1 MYFSATHIFSGSHF
15 FPTGKTGV
23 SQCGSC
29 GQVLKYTFMSDA
41 LKAGYENVKSSA
53 GTPVWMFSGLG
64 LVAIVAAAVSINDSR
79 KSSATSG
86 YVLNPKAGDV
96 VQIKLDSV
104 YTLLKLTSVDKDS
117 IHFVT
122 NQYQTSD
129 DSQIDD
135 LSDKPYDTQ
144 VLAMAKTKLIDLSKK
159 GDIINIDR

>member
-1 MYFSATHIFSGSHF
+1 M
-15 FPTGKTGV
+15 
-23 SQCGSC
+23 
-29 GQVLKYTFMSDA
+29 
-41 LKAGYENVKSSA
+41 
-53 GTPVWMFSGLG
+53 
-64 LVAIVAAAVSINDSR
+64 
-79 KSSATSG
+79 
-86 YVLNPKAGDV
+86 NPKAGDV

-135 LSDKPYDTQ
+135 LSEKPYDTQ
-144 VLAMAKTKLIDLSKK
+144 VLAMAKTKLIDLNKK